1 MSSTVRLGRKTYV
14 KLLWVL
20 AHDLKELLEE
30 SPDDHLD
37 GWRVSSSSWSGVLLL
52 GNISIGCGHC
62 EVVKVRRTLWSTSC
76 IKQYQLR

>member
-1 MSSTVRLGRKTYV
+1 MSPMAQPGRKTYV

-20 AHDLKELLEE
+20 AHDLKELLKE

-37 GWRVSSSSWSGVLLL
+37 GRRVSGSSWGGVLLL

-62 EVVKVRRTLWSTSC
+62 EVVRGGERCGRPLVLSS
-76 IKQYQLR
+76 IN

>member
-1 MSSTVRLGRKTYV
+1 MRLGRKTYV
-14 KLLWVL
+14 ELLRVL
-20 AHDLKELLEE
+20 AHDLEELFEE

-62 EVVKVRRTLWSTSC
+62 EVLNVRRTLWSTSC
-76 IKQYQLR
+76 IKQYLLR